1 MIVIAVVAG
10 ILVGISLGALGGGGA
25 IITVPVLVYV
35 LGQSAHEAT
44 TSSLVIVGV
53 TAFIAAIT
61 HACAGRVRWVQG
73 LIFGAVGTLGT
84 LLGSQLA
91 SGIAANTLLGLF
103 ATLLF
108 VVAILLWRRAAAA
121 TGPVDDVEGRE
132 SAGLIVW
139 NPQFVCDCPAVLKVV
154 VTAVGVGLLTGFF
167 GVGGGFAVVPAL
179 VMALRFT
186 MPVAIGTSL
195 FVIALNSATALASRL
210 GGGVALDWRV
220 VGIFTFAA
228 VAASLLGSR
237 VTSRLP
243 AATLQ
248 RAFALLL
255 LLVAGYTAA
264 RTLLGG

>member
-1 MIVIAVVAG
+1 M
-10 ILVGISLGALGGGGA
+10 
-25 IITVPVLVYV
+25 LVYV

-121 TGPVDDVEGRE
+121 TGPVDDVEGR
-132 SAGLIVW
+132 
-139 NPQFVCDCPAVLKVV
+139 
-154 VTAVGVGLLTGFF
+154 
-167 GVGGGFAVVPAL
+167 
-179 VMALRFT
+179 
-186 MPVAIGTSL
+186 VA
-195 FVIALNSATALASRL
+195 
-210 GGGVALDWRV
+210 
-220 VGIFTFAA
+220 
-228 VAASLLGSR
+228 
-237 VTSRLP
+237 
-243 AATLQ
+243 
-248 RAFALLL
+248 
-255 LLVAGYTAA
+255 
-264 RTLLGG
+264 